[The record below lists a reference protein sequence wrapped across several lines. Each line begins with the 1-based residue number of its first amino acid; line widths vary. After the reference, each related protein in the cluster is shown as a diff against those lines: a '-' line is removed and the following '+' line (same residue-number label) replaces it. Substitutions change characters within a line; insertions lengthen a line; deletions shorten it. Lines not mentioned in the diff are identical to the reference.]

1 MPLRII
7 RIGRAAPPHKAAR
20 LPKMISTLSNHV
32 ENLNWTR
39 VKGNDCIEMVIQ
51 YNISRNLSGPRC
63 HADHHIILTK
73 DTGYFLKLT
82 NSIGPTW
89 FVVGSSNS
97 WNVSFAAFLFS
108 SFTILVIKVDQQ
120 TAGGSSDG
128 KESWHSVRGSR
139 QGLINT
145 SVLKSVYISPLSII
159 LCYTH
164 KILLLDCHC
173 QFLLSISEKDFVLFL
188 WSTLTR
194 STV

>member
-1 MPLRII
+1 MDQMVDLH
-7 RIGRAAPPHKAAR
+7 GDAFKDHKNWESGAPHKAAR

-89 FVVGSSNS
+89 FVVGSS
-97 WNVSFAAFLFS
+97 
-108 SFTILVIKVDQQ
+108 
-120 TAGGSSDG
+120 
-128 KESWHSVRGSR
+128 
-139 QGLINT
+139 T
-145 SVLKSVYISPLSII
+145 S
-159 LCYTH
+159 
-164 KILLLDCHC
+164 
-173 QFLLSISEKDFVLFL
+173 
-188 WSTLTR
+188 
-194 STV
+194 